1 MQKVLG
7 PRVGAQSEPGRET
20 GEKESKSSWR
30 RERKDRAK
38 TKTFVA
44 TLGWPGR
51 HRDHD
56 NVFI

>member
-1 MQKVLG
+1 MLG